1 MSEDTIVRLF
11 AKVDTIS
18 DRLARLDTRMA
29 ERDRREQEIGRTL
42 QDVTHRLHELELG
55 TSKISGGRELVAW
68 LVTTAIA
75 LYGIVQ

>member
-42 QDVTHRLHELELG
+42 EDVTHRLHELELG

>member
-42 QDVTHRLHELELG
+42 EDVTRRLHELELG

>member
-11 AKVDTIS
+11 AKVDGIL

-29 ERDRREQEIGRTL
+29 ERDRREQEMSRSL
-42 QDVTHRLHELELG
+42 EDLNRRLRGLELA
-55 TSKISGGRELVAW
+55 SSAMSGRRELVAW

-75 LYGIVQ
+75 LYGILR

>member
-29 ERDRREQEIGRTL
+29 ERDRREQEIERTL

>member
-11 AKVDTIS
+11 AKVDGIS

-29 ERDRREQEIGRTL
+29 ERDRREQEITRSL
-42 QDVTHRLHELELG
+42 ADVSRRLHAVELG
-55 TSKISGGRELVAW
+55 TSKVSGGRELVAW

-75 LYGIVQ
+75 LYGILR